1 MLAKVELSTA
11 RTAAGVQALARP
23 LQLVARA
30 PAQQLLRHTSPRSL
44 LAHSTSSSSE
54 PEATSPAAVQPASP
68 AAAPAAPPA
77 PAPSSSSSGGN
88 AGLAGGAVAA
98 GVALFLATRLLSGG
112 PSLAALEQEAL
123 PLDVALSNG
132 RPTVVEFYASWCEVC
147 RELVPAGYEVE
158 QQYKDKVNFV
168 MLNVDNSKWAPE
180 VQDYEVQ
187 GIPHFVFMDD
197 KGTPLAAAVG
207 RLPKEVLQ
215 GNVAALAAGQ
225 QQLPYA
231 AVRGQTSSLAPQSSM
246 VASGKATTAPRDHA

>member
-1 MLAKVELSTA
+1 M
-11 RTAAGVQALARP
+11 
-23 LQLVARA
+23 
-30 PAQQLLRHTSPRSL
+30 
-44 LAHSTSSSSE
+44 
-54 PEATSPAAVQPASP
+54 
-68 AAAPAAPPA
+68 AAA
-77 PAPSSSSSGGN
+77 
-88 AGLAGGAVAA
+88 
-98 GVALFLATRLLSGG
+98 VALFLATRLLAGG

-180 VQDYEVQ
+180 VQEYGVQ
-187 GIPHFVFMDD
+187 GIPHFVFMDG
-197 KGTPLAAAVG
+197 KGEPLAAAVG

-215 GNVAALAAGQ
+215 GNVSALAAGQ

-231 AVRGQTSSLAPQSSM
+231 AVRGQTSSLAPQNSM
-246 VASGKATTAPRDHA
+246 VASSKPAAAPRDHA